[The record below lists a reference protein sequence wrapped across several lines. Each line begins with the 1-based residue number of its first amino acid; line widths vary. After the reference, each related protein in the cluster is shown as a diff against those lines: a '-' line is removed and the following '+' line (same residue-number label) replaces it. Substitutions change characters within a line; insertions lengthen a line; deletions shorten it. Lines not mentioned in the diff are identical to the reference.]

1 MIARRTFLAAGAA
14 LVASLCASETGAN
27 AAVGPT
33 GTLSAFYDVL
43 MSVMKDG
50 PKLGFDGRRQKL
62 APAVTQAFD
71 LPLMTRLVVGLQWPN
86 LSADQQKQLVAAFA
100 EFSIATYAS
109 QFDDFSGERFEVD
122 SKTAPAPGN
131 DVIVQTKLIQSNGDP
146 VQLNYLLRQEQ
157 GDWRVID
164 VFLEGTISQL
174 AARRSEFSAI
184 LRDQG
189 ASGLITVL
197 KEKTKALAT
206 GNG

>member
-1 MIARRTFLAAGAA
+1 MITRRALFAA
-14 LVASLCASETGAN
+14 S
-27 AAVGPT
+27 AAVALSLHALQSQAATGPT
-33 GTLSAFYDVL
+33 GTLSTFYDVL
-43 MSVMKDG
+43 LSVMKEG
-50 PKLGFDGRRQKL
+50 QKLGFEGRRQKL

-86 LSADQQKQLVAAFA
+86 LPADAQKQLVAAFTD
-100 EFSIATYAS
+100 FSVATYAS
-109 QFDDFSGERFEVD
+109 QFDDFSGERFVID
-122 SKTAPAPGN
+122 PNTAPAPGN
-131 DVIVQTKLIQSNGDP
+131 DVIVQTKLIQSSGVP

-157 GDWRVID
+157 GSWRIID

-189 ASGLITVL
+189 ASGLIAVL

>member
-1 MIARRTFLAAGAA
+1 MIARRTLLAAGAA
-14 LVASLCASETGAN
+14 LAALMCAENSRAAAAAPAATLAS
-27 AAVGPT
+27 
-33 GTLSAFYDVL
+33 FYDVL
-43 MSVMKDG
+43 LSVMKEG

-62 APAVTQAFD
+62 APAVIAAFD

-86 LSADQQKQLVAAFA
+86 LPAEAQKQLVAAFTD
-100 EFSIATYAS
+100 FSIATYAS

-122 SKTAPAPGN
+122 PKAAPAPGG
-131 DVIVQTKLIQSNGDP
+131 DVIVQSKLIQSSGDP

-157 GDWRVID
+157 GDWRIID

-174 AARRSEFSAI
+174 AARRSEFSSI

-189 ASGLITVL
+189 ASGLIAVL